1 MNNFTK
7 VTRKQ
12 AVRLLDQ
19 GYKVVAIASS
29 LRPTA
34 FISTFTC
41 TLKKGLVTDSWIKQ
55 FKYYNCNKECGK
67 GVSFYQVGE

>member
-19 GYKVVAIASS
+19 GHRVIAIASKLNPS
-29 LRPTA
+29 A
-34 FISTFTC
+34 FNGAFTC
-41 TLKKGLVTDSWIKQ
+41 TLENGLITDSWIKQ
-55 FKYYNCNKECGK
+55 FKYYNCNKECGT
-67 GVSFYQVGE
+67 GVSFYQVV